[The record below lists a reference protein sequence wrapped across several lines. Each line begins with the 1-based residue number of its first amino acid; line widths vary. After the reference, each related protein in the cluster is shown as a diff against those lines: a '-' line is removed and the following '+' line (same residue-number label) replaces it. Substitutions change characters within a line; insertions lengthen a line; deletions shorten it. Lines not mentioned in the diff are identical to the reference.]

1 MMLRATRPLE
11 WSRQANANL
20 LQHPAAGALPVV
32 DYDRLLH
39 HAKVVG
45 DDRLRGVDV
54 ENTRHGV
61 HKDGKKGPKGTRK
74 KKQRK
79 RENTPTTETRRKERL
94 LR

>member
-61 HKDGKKGPKGTRK
+61 HKEGKRGPKGTRK
-74 KKQRK
+74 RE